1 MGKKKN
7 NKTLKKRIAV
17 IGLGDFGKTLVIY
30 LNENGHEVTAID
42 KDIKIVEEIKDQC
55 ALAVCVDTSSRS
67 SLEELD
73 LEDMDE
79 IVVALAENFESLITT
94 AYNLKDMNLKCLHV
108 RYHSEL
114 NRKILQM
121 IGIENLFNP
130 EERAAASM
138 AEQLSYQGVKKATL
152 LSEEYSLF
160 EVEISPLLYGK
171 KLRELKLREKFQI
184 NLVGIRKA
192 ESNGN
197 DSESQEGGVFLP
209 DSRTVFREKEILI
222 LFGSSE
228 SIKRFTSVYPIK

>member
-1 MGKKKN
+1 
-7 NKTLKKRIAV
+7 
-17 IGLGDFGKTLVIY
+17 
-30 LNENGHEVTAID
+30 
-42 KDIKIVEEIKDQC
+42 
-55 ALAVCVDTSSRS
+55 
-67 SLEELD
+67 
-73 LEDMDE
+73 
-79 IVVALAENFESLITT
+79 
-94 AYNLKDMNLKCLHV
+94 MNLKCLHV

-121 IGIENLFNP
+121 IGIDNLFNP

>member
-1 MGKKKN
+1 MVVRKK

-42 KDIKIVEEIKDQC
+42 KDIKVVEEIKDHC
-55 ALAVCVDTSSRS
+55 TLAVCVDTSSKS
-67 SLEELD
+67 SLKELD

-171 KLRELKLREKFQI
+171 RLRELKLREKFQI

-197 DSESQEGGVFLP
+197 DSEPQEGGVFLP

-228 SIKRFTSVYPIK
+228 SIKRFTSAYPIK

>member
-1 MGKKKN
+1 MAIKRK

-17 IGLGDFGKTLVIY
+17 IGLGEFGKALVVY

-42 KDIKIVEEIKDQC
+42 KDIKIIEEIKDFC
-55 ALAVCVDTSSRS
+55 ALAVCVDTSNRT

-94 AYNLKDMNLKCLHV
+94 AYNLKAMNLKSLHI

-160 EVEISPLLYGK
+160 EVEISPLLYGTK
-171 KLRELKLREKFQI
+171 LKELNLRENFQL
-184 NLVGIRKA
+184 NLVAIRRA
-192 ESNGN
+192 ESNG
-197 DSESQEGGVFLP
+197 SESEGGVFLP
-209 DSRTVFREKEILI
+209 NSTTIFREKEILI
-222 LFGSSE
+222 LFGKSE
-228 SIKRFTSVYPIK
+228 SIKQFTNAYPIG

>member
-1 MGKKKN
+1 MATKKK
-7 NKTLKKRIAV
+7 THKKRIAV
-17 IGLGDFGKTLVIY
+17 IGLGEFGKALVVY

-42 KDIKIVEEIKDQC
+42 KDIKVIEEIKDHC
-55 ALAVCVDTSSRS
+55 ALAVCVDTSSKS

-79 IVVALAENFESLITT
+79 IVVSLAENFEALITT
-94 AYNLKDMNLKCLHV
+94 AYHLKEMKLESLHV
-108 RYHSEL
+108 RYHSEV

-171 KLRELKLREKFQI
+171 KLKDLNLREKFRL
-184 NLVGIRKA
+184 NLVAVRKA
-192 ESNGN
+192 ETDEE
-197 DSESQEGGVFLP
+197 DSANREGVVFLP
-209 DSRTVFREKEILI
+209 DSQTVFREKEVLI
-222 LFGSSE
+222 LFGTSE
-228 SIKRFTSVYPIK
+228 SIKRFTSAYPIG

>member
-1 MGKKKN
+1 MALKRKN
-7 NKTLKKRIAV
+7 RTNKKRIAV
-17 IGLGDFGKTLVIY
+17 IGLGEFGKSLVIY

-42 KDIKIVEEIKDQC
+42 KEIKTIEEIKDHC
-55 ALAVCVDTSSRS
+55 ALAVCVDTSNRQ

-73 LEDMDE
+73 LEDMDD

-94 AYNLKDMNLKCLHV
+94 AYYLKEMKLESLHI
-108 RYHSEL
+108 RYHSEI

-160 EVEISPLLYGK
+160 EVEISPHLFGK
-171 KLRELKLREKFQI
+171 KLKDLGLREKFQL
-184 NLVGIRKA
+184 NLVAIRK
-192 ESNGN
+192 S
-197 DSESQEGGVFLP
+197 DSDQTDLKEGTIFLP
-209 DSRTVFREKEILI
+209 ESGTVFQEKEILI
-222 LFGSSE
+222 LFGTSD
-228 SIKRFTSVYPIK
+228 SIKKFTTAYPIG

>member
-1 MGKKKN
+1 MAVKRK
-7 NKTLKKRIAV
+7 NKTHKKRIAV
-17 IGLGDFGKTLVIY
+17 IGLGEFGKSLVIY

-42 KDIKIVEEIKDQC
+42 KDIKTIEEIKDHC
-55 ALAVCVDTSSRS
+55 ALAVCVDTSNKQ

-73 LEDMDE
+73 LEDMDD

-94 AYNLKDMNLKCLHV
+94 AYHLKDMKLESLHI
-108 RYHSEL
+108 RYHSEI

-160 EVEISPLLYGK
+160 EVEISSHLSGK
-171 KLRELKLREKFQI
+171 KLKDLGLREKYKL
-184 NLVGIRKA
+184 NLVAIRKA
-192 ESNGN
+192 DSNNKDQGEGTIILPESG
-197 DSESQEGGVFLP
+197 
-209 DSRTVFREKEILI
+209 TVFQENEILI
-222 LFGSSE
+222 LFGTSE
-228 SIKRFTSVYPIK
+228 SIKKFTTAYPIG

>member
-1 MGKKKN
+1 MALKRK
-7 NKTLKKRIAV
+7 NKTSKKRIAV
-17 IGLGDFGKTLVIY
+17 IGLGEFGKSLVIY

-42 KDIKIVEEIKDQC
+42 KDIKTIEEIKDHC
-55 ALAVCVDTSSRS
+55 ALAVCVDTSNRQ

-73 LEDMDE
+73 LEDMDD

-94 AYNLKDMNLKCLHV
+94 AYHLKEMKLESLHI
-108 RYHSEL
+108 RYHSEI

-160 EVEISPLLYGK
+160 EVEISPHLFGK
-171 KLRELKLREKFQI
+171 KLKDLGLREKFQL
-184 NLVGIRKA
+184 NLVAIRKA
-192 ESNGN
+192 
-197 DSESQEGGVFLP
+197 DSDGTDLQEGTIFLP
-209 DSRTVFREKEILI
+209 ESGTVFQEKEILI
-222 LFGSSE
+222 LFGTSD
-228 SIKRFTSVYPIK
+228 SIKKFTTAYPIG

>member
-1 MGKKKN
+1 MAIKRK
-7 NKTLKKRIAV
+7 NKTHKKRIAV
-17 IGLGDFGKTLVIY
+17 IGLGEFGKSLVIY

-42 KDIKIVEEIKDQC
+42 KDIKTIEEIKDHC
-55 ALAVCVDTSSRS
+55 ALAVCVDTSNKQ

-73 LEDMDE
+73 LEDMDD

-94 AYNLKDMNLKCLHV
+94 AYHLKDMKLESLHI
-108 RYHSEL
+108 RYHSEI

-160 EVEISPLLYGK
+160 EVEISSHLFGK
-171 KLRELKLREKFQI
+171 KLKDLGLREKYKL
-184 NLVGIRKA
+184 NLVAIRKA
-192 ESNGN
+192 DSNNKDQGEGTIILPESG
-197 DSESQEGGVFLP
+197 
-209 DSRTVFREKEILI
+209 TVFQENEILI
-222 LFGSSE
+222 LFGTSE
-228 SIKRFTSVYPIK
+228 SIKKFTTAYPIG

>member
-1 MGKKKN
+1 MAIKRK

-17 IGLGDFGKTLVIY
+17 IGLGEFGKALVVY

-42 KDIKIVEEIKDQC
+42 KDIKIIEEIKDSC
-55 ALAVCVDTSSRS
+55 ALAVCVDTSNRT

-94 AYNLKDMNLKCLHV
+94 AYNLKAMNLKSLHI

-160 EVEISPLLYGK
+160 EVEISPLLYGTK
-171 KLRELKLREKFQI
+171 LKELNLRENFQL
-184 NLVGIRKA
+184 NLVAIRRA
-192 ESNGN
+192 ESNG
-197 DSESQEGGVFLP
+197 SESEGGVFLP
-209 DSRTVFREKEILI
+209 NSRTIFREKEILI
-222 LFGSSE
+222 LFGKSE
-228 SIKRFTSVYPIK
+228 SIKQFTNAYPIG

>member
-1 MGKKKN
+1 MTTKRK
-7 NKTLKKRIAV
+7 NKTRKKRIAV
-17 IGLGDFGKTLVIY
+17 IGLGEFGKALVIY

-42 KDIKIVEEIKDQC
+42 RDIKVIEEIKDHC
-55 ALAVCVDTSSRS
+55 ALAVCVDTSNKS

-94 AYNLKDMNLKCLHV
+94 AYHLKEMNLDSLHI
-108 RYHSEL
+108 RYHSEV

-121 IGIENLFNP
+121 IGIEKLFNP

-138 AEQLSYQGVKKATL
+138 AEQLSYQGVRKATL

-160 EVEISPLLYGK
+160 EVEISSHLYGK
-171 KLRELKLREKFQI
+171 TLKELNLREKFQL
-184 NLVGIRKA
+184 NLVAVRKA
-192 ESNGN
+192 DSNGD
-197 DSESQEGGVFLP
+197 DSKIREGSVFLP
-209 DSRTVFREKEILI
+209 DSKTVFQEKEILI

-228 SIKRFTSVYPIK
+228 SIKKFTNAYPIG

>member
-1 MGKKKN
+1 M
-7 NKTLKKRIAV
+7 
-17 IGLGDFGKTLVIY
+17 
-30 LNENGHEVTAID
+30 
-42 KDIKIVEEIKDQC
+42 
-55 ALAVCVDTSSRS
+55 
-67 SLEELD
+67 
-73 LEDMDE
+73 
-79 IVVALAENFESLITT
+79 
-94 AYNLKDMNLKCLHV
+94 
-108 RYHSEL
+108 
-114 NRKILQM
+114 
-121 IGIENLFNP
+121 
-130 EERAAASM
+130 
-138 AEQLSYQGVKKATL
+138 

>member
-1 MGKKKN
+1 MAVKRK
-7 NKTLKKRIAV
+7 NKTHKKRIAV
-17 IGLGDFGKTLVIY
+17 IGLGEFGKSLVIY

-42 KDIKIVEEIKDQC
+42 KDIKTIEEIKDHC
-55 ALAVCVDTSSRS
+55 ALAVCVDTSNKQ

-73 LEDMDE
+73 LEDMDD

-94 AYNLKDMNLKCLHV
+94 AYHLKDMKLESLHI
-108 RYHSEL
+108 RYHSEI

-160 EVEISPLLYGK
+160 EVEISSHLFGK
-171 KLRELKLREKFQI
+171 KLKDLGLREKYKL
-184 NLVGIRKA
+184 NLVAIRKA
-192 ESNGN
+192 DSDNKNQREGTIILPESG
-197 DSESQEGGVFLP
+197 
-209 DSRTVFREKEILI
+209 TVFQENEILI
-222 LFGSSE
+222 LFGTSE
-228 SIKRFTSVYPIK
+228 SIKKFTTAYPIG

>member
-1 MGKKKN
+1 M
-7 NKTLKKRIAV
+7 
-17 IGLGDFGKTLVIY
+17 IGLGEFGKTLVIY
-30 LNENGHEVTAID
+30 LNENGHEVTAVD
-42 KDIKIVEEIKDQC
+42 KDIKVVEEIKDRC
-55 ALAVCVDTSSRS
+55 ALAVCVDTSNRS

-94 AYNLKDMNLKCLHV
+94 AYNLKEMNLKSLHI

-160 EVEISPLLYGK
+160 EVEISPHLYGK
-171 KLRELKLREKFQI
+171 KLKELNLRENFQL
-184 NLVGIRKA
+184 NLVAVRKA

-197 DSESQEGGVFLP
+197 ESEEDGVFLP
-209 DSRTVFREKEILI
+209 DSGTIFREKEILL

-228 SIKRFTSVYPIK
+228 SIKRFTNVYPIV

>member
-1 MGKKKN
+1 MATKKK
-7 NKTLKKRIAV
+7 THKKRIAV
-17 IGLGDFGKTLVIY
+17 IGLGEFGKALVVY

-42 KDIKIVEEIKDQC
+42 KDIKVIEEIKDHC
-55 ALAVCVDTSSRS
+55 ALAVCVDTSSKS

-79 IVVALAENFESLITT
+79 IVVALAENFEALITT
-94 AYNLKDMNLKCLHV
+94 AYHLKEMKLESLHV
-108 RYHSEL
+108 RYHSEV

-160 EVEISPLLYGK
+160 EVEISSLLYGK
-171 KLRELKLREKFQI
+171 KLKDLNLREKFQL
-184 NLVGIRKA
+184 NLVAVRKA
-192 ESNGN
+192 ETSGE
-197 DSESQEGGVFLP
+197 DSANREGVVFLP
-209 DSRTVFREKEILI
+209 DSQTVFQEKEVLI
-222 LFGSSE
+222 LFGTSE
-228 SIKRFTSVYPIK
+228 SIKRFTSAYPIG

>member
-1 MGKKKN
+1 MVVRKK

-17 IGLGDFGKTLVIY
+17 IGLGDFGKTLAVY

-42 KDIKIVEEIKDQC
+42 KDIKVVEEIKDHC
-55 ALAVCVDTSSRS
+55 ALAVCVDTSSKS
-67 SLEELD
+67 SLKELD

-138 AEQLSYQGVKKATL
+138 AEQLSYKGVKRRL
-152 LSEEYSLF
+152 C
-160 EVEISPLLYGK
+160 
-171 KLRELKLREKFQI
+171 
-184 NLVGIRKA
+184 
-192 ESNGN
+192 
-197 DSESQEGGVFLP
+197 
-209 DSRTVFREKEILI
+209 
-222 LFGSSE
+222 
-228 SIKRFTSVYPIK
+228 

>member
-1 MGKKKN
+1 MAIKRK

-17 IGLGDFGKTLVIY
+17 IGLGEFGKALVVY

-42 KDIKIVEEIKDQC
+42 KDIKIIEEIKDFC
-55 ALAVCVDTSSRS
+55 ALAACVDTNNRT

-94 AYNLKDMNLKCLHV
+94 AYNLKAMNLKSLHI

-160 EVEISPLLYGK
+160 EVEISPLLYGTK
-171 KLRELKLREKFQI
+171 LKELNLRENFQL
-184 NLVGIRKA
+184 NLVAIRKA
-192 ESNGN
+192 ELNGN
-197 DSESQEGGVFLP
+197 ESEGGVFLP
-209 DSRTVFREKEILI
+209 DSKTIFQEKEILI
-222 LFGSSE
+222 LFGNSE
-228 SIKRFTSVYPIK
+228 SIKRFISAYPIG

>member
-1 MGKKKN
+1 MAIKRK

-17 IGLGDFGKTLVIY
+17 IGLGEFGKALVAY

-42 KDIKIVEEIKDQC
+42 KDIKIIEEIKDFC
-55 ALAVCVDTSSRS
+55 ALAVCVDTSNRT

-94 AYNLKDMNLKCLHV
+94 AYNLKAMNLKSLHI

-160 EVEISPLLYGK
+160 EVEISPLLYGTK
-171 KLRELKLREKFQI
+171 LKELNLRENFQL
-184 NLVGIRKA
+184 NLVAIRRA
-192 ESNGN
+192 ELNGN
-197 DSESQEGGVFLP
+197 ESEGGVFLP
-209 DSRTVFREKEILI
+209 DSKTVFREKEILI
-222 LFGSSE
+222 LFGNSE
-228 SIKRFTSVYPIK
+228 SIKRFISAYPIG

>member
-1 MGKKKN
+1 MALKRK
-7 NKTLKKRIAV
+7 NKTNKKRIAV
-17 IGLGDFGKTLVIY
+17 IGLGEFGKSLVIY

-42 KDIKIVEEIKDQC
+42 KEIKTIEEIKDHC
-55 ALAVCVDTSSRS
+55 ALAVCVDTSNRQ

-73 LEDMDE
+73 LEDMDD

-94 AYNLKDMNLKCLHV
+94 AYHLKEMKLESLHI
-108 RYHSEL
+108 RYHSEI

-160 EVEISPLLYGK
+160 EVEISPHLFGK
-171 KLRELKLREKFQI
+171 KLKDLGLREKFQL
-184 NLVGIRKA
+184 NLVAIRK
-192 ESNGN
+192 S
-197 DSESQEGGVFLP
+197 DSDQTDLKEGTIFLP
-209 DSRTVFREKEILI
+209 ESGTVFQEKEILI
-222 LFGSSE
+222 LFGTSD
-228 SIKRFTSVYPIK
+228 SIKKFTTAYPIG